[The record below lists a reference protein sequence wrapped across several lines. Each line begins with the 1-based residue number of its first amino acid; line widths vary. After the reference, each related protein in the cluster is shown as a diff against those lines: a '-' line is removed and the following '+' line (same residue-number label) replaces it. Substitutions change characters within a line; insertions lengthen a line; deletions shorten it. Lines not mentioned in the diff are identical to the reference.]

1 MNVTALR
8 TTPRGT
14 IVRCRTALHHL
25 LWEMTVEQ
33 NVTDHTMQFI
43 RASFEALGK
52 LPDPTIETSNVG
64 NLMASLAHASIELL
78 NGNTIYRQEA
88 IKRIA
93 TILKHLE
100 DIIDN

>member
-1 MNVTALR
+1 MSVTVLR

-64 NLMASLAHASIELL
+64 NLMASLAHASIEIL
-78 NGNTIYRQEA
+78 NTNSEYRDHA
-88 IKRIA
+88 IKRVA
-93 TILKHLE
+93 TILRELE
-100 DIIDN
+100 NIIE

>member
-1 MNVTALR
+1 MSVVVLK

-25 LWEMTVEQ
+25 LWEMTVEE

-43 RASFEALGK
+43 QASFEALGK

-64 NLMASLAHASIELL
+64 NLMASLAHASIETL
-78 NGNTIYRQEA
+78 NTNDEYRAHA

-93 TILKHLE
+93 TILRELE
-100 DIIDN
+100 SIIE